1 MAIDLATKFLPYV
14 DEVFAKESKKD
25 ILTNRDFD

>member
-25 ILTNRDFD
+25 ILTIL